1 MARDI
6 KFTKTKLKSDR
17 VHWITEEDV
26 RVVLG
31 RLPPETWR
39 RLRAVHFNDQSG
51 GNRMAGY
58 VTRGRREIA
67 ICALPPRVSLTS
79 YLDRGQSPRIFGAKR
94 AAQWPPLAIRR
105 FLLYDVFLHELGHL
119 QVIDE
124 SKKEMDRKFA
134 REARAEEFAAYW
146 RGRLYKEQFD
156 HPDPVHRGPTKEEF
170 AALES

>member
-6 KFTKTKLKSDR
+6 KFTTTNLKSDR

-31 RLPPETWR
+31 RLPPETWK
-39 RLRAVHFNDQSG
+39 RLRAVHFNDMG
-51 GNRMAGY
+51 RGRRVAGY

-79 YLDRGQSPRIFGAKR
+79 YLERGQSPKTYGAR
-94 AAQWPPLAIRR
+94 RSAQWPPLAVRR
-105 FLLYDVFLHELGHL
+105 FMLYDVFLHEVGHL

-124 SKKEMDRKFA
+124 SQSDTRRKFA
-134 REARAEEFAAYW
+134 REAKAEEFTAYW
-146 RGRLYKEQFD
+146 RGRFYKEQFD
-156 HPDPVHRGPTKEEF
+156 HPDPVHRGPTPEEI
-170 AALES
+170 AALDS